1 MIIVPTNI
9 PLFQSNRSDLL
20 NTVRYL
26 QSNTTN
32 STNTTTNSTNS
43 TTNSTNTTASTNT
56 TTTTNTTSSNK
67 TNITLNPTG
76 WSMKFDSSITFISIN
91 PNRSNIS
98 SETCTSPYDFWVRC
112 NGSTVQT
119 PNMNRTDIIE
129 YMVTQIPQPIQIKK
143 AMDHLNRRAM
153 IYGYMNI
160 SVLIILFYI

>member
-43 TTNSTNTTASTNT
+43 TNTTTNSTNTTTNS
-56 TTTTNTTSSNK
+56 TTNTSSSNK

-76 WSMKFDSSITFISIN
+76 WSKKFDSSITFISIN
-91 PNRSNIS
+91 PNKSNIS
-98 SETCTSPYDFWVRC
+98 SESCTSPYDFWVRC
-112 NGSTVQT
+112 DGSTVQT
-119 PNMNRTDIIE
+119 PNMNRTDIIA

-143 AMDHLNRRAM
+143 GMDHLNRRTM

-160 SVLIILFYI
+160 TVIFILFY